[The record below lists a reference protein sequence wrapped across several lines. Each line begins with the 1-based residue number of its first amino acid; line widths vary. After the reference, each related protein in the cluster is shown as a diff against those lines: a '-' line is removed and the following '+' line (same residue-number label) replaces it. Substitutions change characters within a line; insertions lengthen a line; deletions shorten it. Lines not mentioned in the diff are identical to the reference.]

1 MIKIKKIITAIAFF
15 GVLASSSNLF
25 TDGSYASHKAKKHN
39 HTMHHANH
47 HMNNSSSHSMHDC
60 ALDKS
65 SISKS
70 GLASGMT
77 FGFTGT
83 YGFSL
88 NSNSDFI
95 TPGFADDAF
104 DFPNDAAGAAQVLQ
118 APIPSMTF
126 NQKLDT
132 LYGASANIGWMME
145 SGIEFAFN
153 LGYSQ
158 VKLKD
163 KINSNN
169 TLESDL
175 ISGLL
180 NLTYHLDL
188 FNGFVVPYVN
198 LGAGAVRLNA
208 KGSLTSGTNT
218 INFQDLIKITLGYTA
233 GIGLATSIDNVIV
246 GAGYNFFGTA
256 SFSDA
261 SSSSDL
267 KVSVTGPVA
276 TAGNAVLT
284 ANLKDINNFSF
295 NNMKINTHNINVF
308 LKFAI

>member
-1 MIKIKKIITAIAFF
+1 M
-15 GVLASSSNLF
+15 
-25 TDGSYASHKAKKHN
+25 SHKAKKHHHN
-39 HTMHHANH
+39 HTHANH
-47 HMNNSSSHSMHDC
+47 HMNHHHDHSMHNNHHMNHAHNHSMHDNHHMNHHHDHSMHDHS
-60 ALDKS
+60 LEKS
-65 SISKS
+65 SFSKA

-95 TPGFADDAF
+95 TPGFAVDAF
-104 DFPNDAAGAAQVLQ
+104 DFPTTGTPAVAQVLKN
-118 APIPSMTF
+118 AIPSITF

-145 SGIEFAFN
+145 NGIELAFN

-208 KGSLTSGTNT
+208 KGSFTSGANT
-218 INFQDLIKITLGYTA
+218 LNFQDLIKITLGYTA
-233 GIGLATSIDNVIV
+233 GLGLATSIDNVIV

-256 SFSDA
+256 SFSDT

-267 KVSVTGPVA
+267 KVSVTGPTNA
-276 TAGNAVLT
+276 TNNPILS